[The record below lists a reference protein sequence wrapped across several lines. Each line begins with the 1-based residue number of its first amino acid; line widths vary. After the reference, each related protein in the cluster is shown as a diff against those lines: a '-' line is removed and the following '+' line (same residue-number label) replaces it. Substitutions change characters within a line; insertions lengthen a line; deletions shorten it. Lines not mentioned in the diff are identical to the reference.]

1 MTYFFD
7 GENQFKIYILYKL
20 DKIEDKRTV
29 QDIKVDL
36 IHEDCKPIS
45 ILSYKPRYKTVY
57 YTYAMFVHCN
67 YV

>member
-20 DKIEDKRTV
+20 ETV

-36 IHEDCKPIS
+36 FHEDCKPIS